1 MGVSIYVS
9 IQLDRTRAN
18 ARRVLS
24 RNITRVSILTSAP
37 RSSTFAV
44 HAAFASMMQAPS
56 IVSVNAVIVLMMEA
70 LAAKT
75 LTSVTLDAAVWV
87 RVETM
92 LAPTSV
98 PACARWVS
106 TVSAVAAWT
115 LTNAHVT
122 PVYRENSAETR
133 VVVIHAHAAVVTW
146 MEVKAVVM
154 ILMSVQS
161 MMGLAPTHALTIKAD
176 THADVRIGHSKL
188 ATVIVSVRQMVL
200 NNMCRITL
208 LVTNEAGNLAQ

>member
-1 MGVSIYVS
+1 M
-9 IQLDRTRAN
+9 A
-18 ARRVLS
+18 
-24 RNITRVSILTSAP
+24 
-37 RSSTFAV
+37 
-44 HAAFASMMQAPS
+44 
-56 IVSVNAVIVLMMEA
+56 
-70 LAAKT
+70 
-75 LTSVTLDAAVWV
+75 
-87 RVETM
+87 
-92 LAPTSV
+92 
-98 PACARWVS
+98 
-106 TVSAVAAWT
+106 
-115 LTNAHVT
+115 TNAHVT

-176 THADVRIGHSKL
+176 TQADVRIGHSKL
-188 ATVIVSVRQMVL
+188 ATVIVSVRRMVL